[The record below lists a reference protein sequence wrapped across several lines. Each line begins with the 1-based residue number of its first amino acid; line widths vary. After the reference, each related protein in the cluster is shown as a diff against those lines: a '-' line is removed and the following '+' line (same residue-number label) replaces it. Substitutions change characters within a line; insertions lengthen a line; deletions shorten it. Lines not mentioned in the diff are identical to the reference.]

1 MAQAVGKY
9 AANKFL
15 KKHMKG
21 YENKKVETGDV
32 SIGHLIMNRDTL
44 NMVLQDPYF
53 AMIEDPRRPG
63 KLKKV
68 KKQIPAYIPEHDAMI
83 LASVRKSAYRLD
95 MCLFS
100 FLGIRFGWEAVIGLI
115 PAAGDAIGVCFAL
128 LLLKKAMK
136 VEGGLDNSIK
146 LRMLINIALDFIV
159 GLVPFIG
166 DLADAA
172 FKCNTKNLRL
182 LEVTL
187 DKKYKPR
194 DLSPDERDLVG
205 VDKEKRRQNRKSG
218 IYMPQDP
225 PPATAFEEFSDEEEE
240 RLRTAE
246 RQASGRVQQ
255 PRPTRAPEDR
265 RGGGGWFSSAKQGS
279 RREQRT
285 NTEMREARRQETGR
299 VGR

>member
-1 MAQAVGKY
+1 MAQVVGKY

-15 KKHMKG
+15 KKQMKG
-21 YENKKVETGDV
+21 YEGKKVETGD
-32 SIGHLIMNRDTL
+32 
-44 NMVLQDPYF
+44 DPYF
-53 AMIEDPRRPG
+53 AMIEDPKRPG

-68 KKQIPAYIPEHDAMI
+68 KKQIPAYIPEHDANV

-115 PAAGDAIGVCFAL
+115 PAAGDAIGVCLAL
-128 LLLKKAMK
+128 LVMKKAMK
-136 VEGGLDNSIK
+136 VEGGLDNSVK

-182 LEVTL
+182 LEITL

-194 DLSPDERDLVG
+194 NLNPDERDLVG

-218 IYMPQDP
+218 IYAPQDP
-225 PPATAFEEFSDEEEE
+225 PPATAFEDFSDEEEE
-240 RLRTAE
+240 RIRAAE
-246 RQASGRVQQ
+246 RQASGRVQE

-265 RGGGGWFSSAKQGS
+265 RGGGGRFSSVKQGS
-279 RREQRT
+279 RREQRPQ
-285 NTEMREARRQETGR
+285 NEMREARRQETGNVR
-299 VGR
+299 R

>member
-1 MAQAVGKY
+1 MAQVVGKY

-15 KKHMKG
+15 KKQMKG
-21 YENKKVETGDV
+21 YEGKKVETGD
-32 SIGHLIMNRDTL
+32 
-44 NMVLQDPYF
+44 DPYF
-53 AMIEDPRRPG
+53 AMVEDPKRPG

-83 LASVRKSAYRLD
+83 LASVRRKAYRLD
-95 MCLFS
+95 MCLFN

-115 PAAGDAIGVCFAL
+115 PVAGDGIGVFFAL
-128 LLLKKAMK
+128 LVMKKAMQ

-159 GLVPFIG
+159 GLVPLIG

-194 DLSPDERDLVG
+194 NLHPDERDLVG
-205 VDKEKRRQNRKSG
+205 VDKEKRRQNRQSG
-218 IYMPQDP
+218 IYAPQDP
-225 PPATAFEEFSDEEEE
+225 PPATAFEDFSDEEEE
-240 RLRTAE
+240 RIRAAE
-246 RQASGRVQQ
+246 RQASGRVQE

-265 RGGGGWFSSAKQGS
+265 RGGGGWFSSVKQGS
-279 RREQRT
+279 RREQRPQ
-285 NTEMREARRQETGR
+285 NEMREARRQETGQVR
-299 VGR
+299 R